1 MPTEFESTV
10 SASENAASEAGRATV
25 LEAHKLVKR
34 YRVGKSTL
42 TALDGVSFDLLA
54 GETHGI
60 VGESGCGK
68 STLAKLLVGL
78 ETPDEGA
85 IELQGKPRGKG
96 RRQFRQSSREIQMVF
111 QDPYT
116 ALNPKMTAGDIV
128 REPFEIHPQV
138 VTRSQREARIVELF
152 ERVGLPA
159 EARHKYP
166 AEFSGGQRQ
175 RIGIARALALDPSVI
190 VCDESVAALDVS
202 IQAQVLNLLND
213 LKDELGISYVFISH
227 DLSIMRQISDR
238 VSVLYLG
245 RVVETGSVE
254 DVFERPQHPYTRA
267 LLEAVPVPDPEVRTA
282 AAPAL
287 QGDVPSPLDIPSGC
301 AFRTRCPI
309 ATERCATERPEL
321 TARPDSQS
329 RGEVACHYPLTKPV

>member
-1 MPTEFESTV
+1 MH
-10 SASENAASEAGRATV
+10 SEMEPAKV
-25 LEAHKLVKR
+25 LEASGLVKR
-34 YRVGKSTL
+34 YRVGNSTL
-42 TALDGVSFDLLA
+42 TALDGVSIDLER

-78 ETPDEGA
+78 ETPDAGE
-85 IELQGKPRGKG
+85 ISLQGKPRGKG
-96 RRQFRQSSREIQMVF
+96 RRRFRRSSREIQMVF

-128 REPFEIHPQV
+128 REPFEIHPDV
-138 VTRSQREARIVELF
+138 VQKDERDARVIELF
-152 ERVGLPA
+152 ERVGLPG

-245 RVVETGSVE
+245 RVVETGSVD

-267 LLEAVPVPDPEVRTA
+267 LLDAVPVPDPEVRTL

-301 AFRTRCPI
+301 AFRTRCPF
-309 ATERCATERPEL
+309 ATELCATETPEL
-321 TARPDSQS
+321 VARNSSPV
-329 RGEVACHYPLTKPV
+329 GGVACHYPWPHDA

>member
-1 MPTEFESTV
+1 MPSNYATQQDGPDGG
-10 SASENAASEAGRATV
+10 AGGGHRAPV
-25 LEAHKLVKR
+25 LEARDLVKQ
-34 YRVGKSTL
+34 YRVGKATL
-42 TALDGVSFDLLA
+42 TALDGVSLELLP
-54 GETHGI
+54 GQTHGI

-85 IELQGKPRGKG
+85 IELRGKPRGKG
-96 RRQFRQSSREIQMVF
+96 RRQFKQSSREIQMVF

-128 REPFEIHPQV
+128 REPFEIHSEVLP
-138 VTRSQREARIVELF
+138 RGQRDARVAELF

-159 EARHKYP
+159 EARYKYP

-202 IQAQVLNLLND
+202 IQAQVLNLLNE
-213 LKDELGISYVFISH
+213 LKDELGLSYVFISH

-245 RVVETGSVE
+245 RVVETGSVDE
-254 DVFERPQHPYTRA
+254 VFERPQHPYTRA
-267 LLEAVPVPDPEVRTA
+267 LLDAVPVPDPEDRPSV
-282 AAPAL
+282 APAL
-287 QGDVPSPLDIPSGC
+287 QSDVPSPLDIPSGC

-309 ATERCATERPEL
+309 ATELCATEQPPLAVR
-321 TARPDSQS
+321 TASA
-329 RGEVACHYPLTKPV
+329 VACHFPLTKPA